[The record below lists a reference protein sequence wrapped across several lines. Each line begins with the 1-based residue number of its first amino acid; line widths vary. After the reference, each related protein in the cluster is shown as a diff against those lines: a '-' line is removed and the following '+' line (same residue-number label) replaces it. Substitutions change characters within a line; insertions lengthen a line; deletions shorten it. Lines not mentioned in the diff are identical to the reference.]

1 MSEAKQKTINLLL
14 YDGDL
19 SGVISMEAS
28 SWNSGELYSTPRES
42 VDDLLKTDACKKS
55 GVYLLLSKNMVY
67 VGQASDLAKR
77 ITQHKVGKDWWESVV
92 ILTAKDNSLTHSDI
106 DYLEATLI
114 EKANKIG
121 KLDIDNKNKGNP
133 IKVDKYRKVFLE
145 QYLQEALFLMRLI
158 GITVFA
164 NDAKP
169 SLFDIKTKLS
179 IGKRSK
185 SEAISYLNEKGVTVD
200 NKATYAVRN
209 EKGEFWANPQRK
221 LLSSDW
227 WLILND
233 NKMLELVVM
242 NVPVGMLHADESN
255 NGGGLY
261 VRSDKPQLMDLNINA
276 DTLIDRKSGISFSD
290 YLIKRV
296 SYK

>member
-42 VDDLLKTDACKKS
+42 VDELLNTDACKKS

-92 ILTAKDNSLTHSDI
+92 ILTTKDNSLTHSDI
-106 DYLEATLI
+106 DYLEAVLI
-114 EKANKIG
+114 EKASRIG

-145 QYLQEALFLMRLI
+145 QYLEEALFLMRLI

-164 NDAKP
+164 VNTQP
-169 SLFDIKTKLS
+169 TLFDIKTKLS
-179 IGKRSK
+179 LGKRSK
-185 SEAISYLNEKGVTVD
+185 AEAITYLNKKGFSVD
-200 NKATYAVRN
+200 KKATYAVKN
-209 EKGEFWANPQRK
+209 DKGEYWANPQKK
-221 LLSSDW
+221 LLSDDW
-227 WLILND
+227 WIILND
-233 NKMLELVVM
+233 NKKMELLVL
-242 NVPVGMLHADESN
+242 NIPEGTLQADEYN
-255 NGGGLY
+255 NGDGLY
-261 VRSDKPQLMDLNINA
+261 VRTDKPNLLDINIIA
-276 DTLIDRKSGISFSD
+276 DTLIDRKSGISFLA

>member
-1 MSEAKQKTINLLL
+1 
-14 YDGDL
+14 
-19 SGVISMEAS
+19 
-28 SWNSGELYSTPRES
+28 
-42 VDDLLKTDACKKS
+42 
-55 GVYLLLSKNMVY
+55 
-67 VGQASDLAKR
+67 
-77 ITQHKVGKDWWESVV
+77 
-92 ILTAKDNSLTHSDI
+92 
-106 DYLEATLI
+106 
-114 EKANKIG
+114 
-121 KLDIDNKNKGNP
+121 
-133 IKVDKYRKVFLE
+133 
-145 QYLQEALFLMRLI
+145 MRLI

-233 NKMLELVVM
+233 NKKLELVVM
-242 NVPVGMLHADESN
+242 NVPVGTLHADESN

>member
-1 MSEAKQKTINLLL
+1 M
-14 YDGDL
+14 
-19 SGVISMEAS
+19 
-28 SWNSGELYSTPRES
+28 
-42 VDDLLKTDACKKS
+42 
-55 GVYLLLSKNMVY
+55 
-67 VGQASDLAKR
+67 
-77 ITQHKVGKDWWESVV
+77 

-233 NKMLELVVM
+233 NKKLELVVM
-242 NVPVGMLHADESN
+242 NVPVGTLHADESN

>member
-1 MSEAKQKTINLLL
+1 MSAAKQKTINLLL

-42 VDDLLKTDACKKS
+42 ADELLNTDACKKS
-55 GVYLLLSKNMVY
+55 GVYLLLSKSMVY

-133 IKVDKYRKVFLE
+133 IKVDKYRQVFLE

-158 GITVFA
+158 GITVFS
-164 NDAKP
+164 NNSKP

-185 SEAISYLNEKGVTVD
+185 AEAISYLNNKGVPVD

-209 EKGEFWANPQRK
+209 DKGEFWANPQKK
-221 LLSSDW
+221 LLSTNW
-227 WLILND
+227 WIILND
-233 NKMLELVVM
+233 NKKMELVVL
-242 NVPVGMLHADESN
+242 NLPTGTLKADESN
-255 NGGGLY
+255 NGDGLY
-261 VRSDKPQLMDLNINA
+261 VRTDKPNLLDINIFA
-276 DTLIDRKSGISFSD
+276 DTLVDRKSGIPFSS